1 MVCSSGTEPRMRE
14 YSSGLGPGEGDSV
27 STSWGECESSNS
39 DPRGQGHSNS
49 SLAPVML
56 DRISSSGTRGRTQNC
71 SGVAWDLD
79 LGQHLD
85 LGLGGRAQ
93 SSSSNSTAPALE
105 NQWEESQR
113 VVQQHSRVMAG

>member
-1 MVCSSGTEPRMRE
+1 MAWAQGKGIVSVH
-14 YSSGLGPGEGDSV
+14 PGENVKVPTLTPG
-27 STSWGECESSNS
+27 G
-39 DPRGQGHSNS
+39 RGHSNS

-56 DRISSSGTRGRTQNC
+56 DRISSSGTRERTQNC

-105 NQWEESQR
+105 NQCPNLGHGR
-113 VVQQHSRVMAG
+113 